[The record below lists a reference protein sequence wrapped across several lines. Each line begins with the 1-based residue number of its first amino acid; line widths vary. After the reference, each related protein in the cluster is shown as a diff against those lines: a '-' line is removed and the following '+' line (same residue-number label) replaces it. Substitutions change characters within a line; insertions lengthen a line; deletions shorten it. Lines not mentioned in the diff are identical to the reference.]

1 MVYMAVILLSSIA
14 LASSELDS
22 EDLASITITTTMTHK
37 DVFPIERYEIIG
49 YILIFLVSALA
60 NSAGVGGGPIMTPI
74 LVCLFCFNT
83 HTAIPL
89 SQVTVFGGALLAV
102 GMKIP
107 NRHPTRD
114 RPLINYQLIMLV
126 QAPLLFGTAFG
137 AIINTILPAWLI
149 ELLLTM
155 MIVVMCYKTLKKGLS
170 LYKVE
175 SRHILEEKLL
185 DRSSTE
191 NSSSPESEIAYNTL
205 PSLDLNN
212 TKHLESIIESEKRMI
227 PIKEITITFGVWLV
241 IVVYTFLRGGVV
253 PSIIGVQKCSAAYF
267 GLSIGFVFIL
277 FVIFL
282 LTLYIIIKDTKIKE
296 EQNYDW
302 DEYDIRW
309 TMIGISGGS
318 FLIPVILLYGIR
330 PEQAAATSSLMIF
343 FISSTAILQF
353 VSLNLVHPEYGIA
366 MLLVG
371 IAGSFTGIRVL
382 KRVTDRVKRPSSIL
396 FILATMMGLASI
408 FIPLCACI
416 KLIASLENG
425 TAQFGFK
432 SLCS

>member
-1 MVYMAVILLSSIA
+1 
-14 LASSELDS
+14 
-22 EDLASITITTTMTHK
+22 MTHK

-137 AIINTILPAWLI
+137 AIINTILPSWLI

-309 TMIGISGGS
+309 TMEKAIKFGVTVMIVGFLSSMIGISGGS